1 MVDDPQIGE
10 QRRCIDHS
18 AGSASEDNL
27 GTFKSSGARDF
38 DLLGNV
44 F

>member
-10 QRRCIDHS
+10 QRPYIDHS
-18 AGSASEDNL
+18 AGSAEEGNV
-27 GTFKSSGARDF
+27 GTFKSSGARDC
-38 DLLGNV
+38 DPLRGV